1 MARYDDIGTAYRES
15 IKISPQGRR
24 TVTTMDFVQNLA
36 KYNHIWTLREAN
48 EWIEIYQCS
57 FKDVSTEEGDRR
69 TFQLFN
75 PNNGGF

>member
-1 MARYDDIGTAYRES
+1 M
-15 IKISPQGRR
+15 
-24 TVTTMDFVQNLA
+24 TVDFLQNLA
-36 KYNHIWTLREAN
+36 QYNYIWTLREAN
-48 EWIEIYQCS
+48 EWIEIYQLG